1 MPTLH
6 NSRIKTIIHTYTSMK
21 PDFNLNLPFR
31 AVKLLDISYLSAIYY
46 IAALYLSVYV
56 DALYGKFDPTTAE
69 KKSTFRLIAEVCG
82 QIAVMMSVFYIV
94 RNAAEFIPSPFHGIA
109 GLDHYRLKE
118 LAGGTMF
125 IIMFMFYQRNFKAR
139 AEYLYARVSL

>member
-1 MPTLH
+1 MKSDFTL
-6 NSRIKTIIHTYTSMK
+6 
-21 PDFNLNLPFR
+21 DLPFR

-56 DALYGKFDPTTAE
+56 DSIYGKFDQAAAE
-69 KKSTFRLIAEVCG
+69 KKSTTRLIAEVCG

-118 LAGGTMF
+118 LAGGTIF
-125 IIMFMFYQRNFKAR
+125 IIMFMFYQRNFKTR
-139 AEYLYARVSL
+139 AEYLYNRISP

>member
-1 MPTLH
+1 
-6 NSRIKTIIHTYTSMK
+6 MK
-21 PDFNLNLPFR
+21 PDFTLDLPFR

-56 DALYGKFDPTTAE
+56 DAFYGKFDPVKAD
-69 KKSTFRLIAEVCG
+69 KKSTARLIAEVCG
-82 QIAVMMSVFYIV
+82 QISVMMSVFYIV
-94 RNAAEFIPSPFHGIA
+94 RNAAEFVPSPFHGVA

-118 LAGGTMF
+118 LAGGTIF

-139 AEYLYARVSL
+139 AEYLYNRISP

>member
-1 MPTLH
+1 
-6 NSRIKTIIHTYTSMK
+6 MK
-21 PDFNLNLPFR
+21 PDFTLNLPFR

-46 IAALYLSVYV
+46 VAALYLSVYV
-56 DALYGKFDPTTAE
+56 DGMYGKFDTAAAD
-69 KKSTFRLIAEVCG
+69 KKSTARLIVEVCG

-94 RNAAEFIPSPFHGIA
+94 RNAAEFVPSPFHGVA

-118 LAGGTMF
+118 LAGGTIF

-139 AEYLYARVSL
+139 AEYLYNRISP